1 MHMFSRSLMV
11 LMLML
16 PALAEAAGPALAAPF
31 GIVINKTTCEEV
43 ARAHGAPIGA
53 LNGTTAVN
61 LPEPDR
67 LYPGASEIQAL
78 CEAPET
84 HVLYLNVTIEKD
96 GAAVQAAFKS
106 LQKYKLQQGAR
117 PPSVGDGYALFRDA
131 AGRFIQLSA
140 PHLAFTFTV
149 TYVSPDVY
157 DHLAAKAQMRRAT
170 QIRQQQG
177 L

>member
-1 MHMFSRSLMV
+1 MFFRSLMV

-61 LPEPDR
+61 LPEPGR

-84 HVLYLNVTIEKD
+84 AVLYINLTIEK
-96 GAAVQAAFKS
+96 GEGAVQAAFKS
-106 LQKYKLQQGAR
+106 LQKYKLQQGVK

-131 AGRFIQLSA
+131 AGVFVQLSA
-140 PHLAFTFTV
+140 PHLAFTFNV
-149 TYVSPDVY
+149 TYVAPDIY
-157 DHLAAKAQMRRAT
+157 DFLVTKEQMRRSK
-170 QIRQQQG
+170 RSLQQQG